1 MVAAISATVSIFS
14 TNSPSPLSETRDYDT
29 IETVAL
35 MAAAIGA
42 AVPVKQ
48 ATVAAKVMCAIA
60 KKVTNGRWAG
70 EWWTE
75 GRKPR
80 SDGRLVRKV
89 SRDPVLDSLLD
100 LPSR

>member
-14 TNSPSPLSETRDYDT
+14 TSCPSPLSETRDYDT

-35 MAAAIGA
+35 MAATIGA

-48 ATVAAKVMCAIA
+48 ANVDAKVMYA
-60 KKVTNGRWAG
+60 KKAANDRWAG

-89 SRDPVLDSLLD
+89 PRDPVLDSLLD
-100 LPSR
+100 LASR